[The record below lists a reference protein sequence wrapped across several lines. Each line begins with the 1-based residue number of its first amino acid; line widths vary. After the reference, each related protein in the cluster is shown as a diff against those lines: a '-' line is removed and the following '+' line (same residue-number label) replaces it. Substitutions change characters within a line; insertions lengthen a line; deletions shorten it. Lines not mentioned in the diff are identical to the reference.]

1 MAILL
6 KHSDFS
12 RHTWCITER
21 ELGILFCDD
30 LLLLYAGET
39 YEIYHCVLESKS
51 FLEKMNVLEHTIP
64 FFLPLRDLEND
75 LLSSNA
81 KVSMVS
87 GYIAEIQLA
96 LTLFNGTLPS
106 VYIFTF
112 LKKKFWSITCVDA
125 RNSSIMLGISCTH
138 MWRGGSR
145 YENNQDSMSG

>member
-1 MAILL
+1 MAIIL

-12 RHTWCITER
+12 RQTWCITER
-21 ELGILFCDD
+21 ELGILFGDD
-30 LLLLYAGET
+30 LFLLYVGET

-87 GYIAEIQLA
+87 GYVAEIQLA
-96 LTLFNGTLPS
+96 LMLFYSSLSS
-106 VYIFTF
+106 VYIFYVYF
-112 LKKKFWSITCVDA
+112 S
-125 RNSSIMLGISCTH
+125 
-138 MWRGGSR
+138 
-145 YENNQDSMSG
+145 